1 MAISDIPGLSALR
14 TSMQW
19 HQQRQRLLAENVSN
33 ADTPNYQ
40 ARDLVRPTAAA
51 LVAGTK
57 PGLTL
62 ARTNAGHITLAGGD
76 NTSFALERKSS
87 SETRPTGNAVS
98 LDDEMLKVAAEPDGL
113 SGGDLALHAQ
123 PRSVEDRDGQALI
136 SPEQGSPDHGLSQID
151 GYRRIG
157 PAGAGRAHARDLG
170 EHRQRGLRPR
180 PLPAAIPTA
189 ARFRPSPP
197 RSTARWMRVS

>member
-40 ARDLVRPTAAA
+40 SRDLVRPTAAA

-76 NTSFALERKSS
+76 NTSFALERQSN

-98 LDDEMLKVAAEPDGL
+98 LDEEMLKVAQNQMDYQAATSLYTRSLGL
-113 SGGDLALHAQ
+113 LK
-123 PRSVEDRDGQALI
+123 
-136 SPEQGSPDHGLSQID
+136 
-151 GYRRIG
+151 
-157 PAGAGRAHARDLG
+157 
-170 EHRQRGLRPR
+170 
-180 PLPAAIPTA
+180 TA
-189 ARFRPSPP
+189 MGKR
-197 RSTARWMRVS
+197 